1 MARHEHGDDGDEVVG
16 ELALLLSSSSSSSSR
31 MGDAGVA
38 ASSPFETCFSAVNH
52 ESHIRLSEEPLEE
65 LHAEPCKAV
74 CVGNHNLSDT
84 ALVDAFQ
91 KGRKA
96 WSLPVEA

>member
-1 MARHEHGDDGDEVVG
+1 M
-16 ELALLLSSSSSSSSR
+16 
-31 MGDAGVA
+31 
-38 ASSPFETCFSAVNH
+38 VNH
-52 ESHIRLSEEPLEE
+52 ESRIRLSEEPLEE
-65 LHAEPCKAV
+65 LHSEPCKAV
-74 CVGNHNLSDT
+74 GVGNHNLSDT